1 MNTFQTKYG
10 LVTLYHNEY
19 YIGNEF
25 KGGKYWDE
33 DTLLKLRTF
42 VDPDRNILEI
52 GGHCGTSSIVYSSFL
67 NENKKVYVFEPQEN
81 MFRLLCHNISQ
92 NGLENKIEP
101 YHAGVFCYSGQ
112 GKMNGVDM
120 DGPLPG
126 LVEKRYN
133 EEKDLAC
140 NFGGVGLGSD
150 GEIIHLTTMDEMPFD
165 NIGYIHCD
173 AQGAENFIFS
183 KGLSLIEKHR
193 PVIYYENNQ
202 NYAKYLYDN
211 VCSSYPQYKLESIF
225 DIKKYCLDTLN
236 YSGYIDK
243 FNGGIDTLLVP

>member
-10 LVTLYHNEY
+10 LVTLYQNEC

-25 KGGKYWDE
+25 KRGNYWDE
-33 DTLLKLRTF
+33 DTLLKLRKF
-42 VDPDRNILEI
+42 VDPGRNILEI
-52 GGHCGTSSIVYSSFL
+52 GCHCGTSSLVYSSFL
-67 NENKKVYVFEPQEN
+67 NEDKKVYVFEPQEN

-92 NGLENKIEP
+92 NNLENKIQP
-101 YHAGVFCYSGQ
+101 FRSGVFCYSGL
-112 GKMNGVDM
+112 GKMNSIDI
-120 DGPLPG
+120 DGG
-126 LVEKRYN
+126 GGNVEKRYN
-133 EEKDLAC
+133 EENDLAC
-140 NFGGVGLGSD
+140 NFGGIGLGSD
-150 GEIIHLTTMDEMPFD
+150 GETIQLTTIDEMPFD
-165 NIGYIHCD
+165 NIGFIHCD

-183 KGLSLIEKHR
+183 KGLEFIAKHR

-202 NYAKYLYDN
+202 NYAKPLYDS
-211 VCSSYPQYKLESIF
+211 VCCSYPQYKSESVF